1 MKKRPDILYLVHRVP
16 YPPNRGDRI
25 RSFHLLEFLAQR
37 ANIHLAT
44 LADEPVPEET
54 TKALNE
60 RCRSVAIQSLGRSRW
75 LHGAASLATGV
86 SATEGLFWNRD
97 LFRTVR
103 NWSRETNFDAAVV
116 VCSSMVQY
124 LSIPELRDVPAIVD
138 LIDVDS
144 QKWFDYAAKTR
155 SPKRWLYLLEGGRLR
170 RLERRSGC
178 RASAVVLVSEA
189 EAELYRTIYPNSHTY
204 GVPNGVD
211 LEYFHPLPGEGR
223 PGRCVFVGALDYR
236 ANIDGICWFCREVW
250 PQIRAARPDATLA
263 VVGRNPSAEVRQLSH
278 LGGVEVFGSVP
289 DVRPYLA
296 DASVAIA
303 PLRIARGIQNKVLE
317 AMASC
322 RAVIASPEAL
332 EGLSVAPEQHVLCA
346 ASPGQWVEMLTRL
359 MASGEL
365 RSQLQQSA
373 RAFVATNH
381 SWQACLAPVGALLN
395 DCREADDSLI
405 DRPAKRLAQVST
417 RDMVTA
423 GR

>member
-44 LADEPVPEET
+44 LADEPVTDET
-54 TKALNE
+54 MKALRE
-60 RCRSVAIQSLGRSRW
+60 RCRRVEIQSLGRSRW
-75 LHGAASLATGV
+75 LHGAASLAGGK

-97 LFRTVR
+97 LYRTVR
-103 NWSRETNFDAAVV
+103 NWSRETHFDFAVV

-124 LSIPELRDVPAIVD
+124 LSIPALRHVPAIVD

-170 RLERRSGC
+170 RLERRSGG

-189 EAELYRTIYPNSHTY
+189 EAELYRSIFPNSHTY

-211 LEYFHPLPGEGR
+211 LDYFQPLPGEGR

-250 PQIRAARPDATLA
+250 PGIRSARTDATLA
-263 VVGRNPSAEVRQLSH
+263 IVGRNPSPEVRQLSN
-278 LGGVEVFGSVP
+278 LEGVEVFGSVP

-296 DASVAIA
+296 DASIAIA

-317 AMASC
+317 AMAAG
-322 RAVIASPEAL
+322 RPVVASPEAL
-332 EGLSVAPEQHVLCA
+332 EGLAVEAGRHVVRA
-346 ASPGQWVEMLTRL
+346 ASPQQWVQELSRL
-359 MASGEL
+359 MDDGEL
-365 RSQLQQSA
+365 RLQIAQAAKS
-373 RAFVATNH
+373 FVTGNH
-381 SWQACLAPVGALLN
+381 NWQACLAPIETLLRESGVALISPETSN
-395 DCREADDSLI
+395 ASRGRSDSRE
-405 DRPAKRLAQVST
+405 LA
-417 RDMVTA
+417 TA
-423 GR
+423 GK